1 MNKEISIVIL
11 AIGIMVLTCVLVFAS
26 DERFPPGPGV
36 RIPLPE
42 LLTQLP
48 AEKEMLFHQTMRE
61 VRERTAG
68 IREKLRKT
76 ETEIKGILTAKEF
89 NETLFREKTKTMQ
102 ELHNQMREAM
112 EEAIVKLAQRFTAE
126 ERKILAELT
135 PPHGNHHPHFPAGR

>member
-48 AEKEMLFHQTMRE
+48 AEKEMLFHQTMR
-61 VRERTAG
+61 G
-68 IREKLRKT
+68 SQRKDSRY
-76 ETEIKGILTAKEF
+76 L
-89 NETLFREKTKTMQ
+89 
-102 ELHNQMREAM
+102 
-112 EEAIVKLAQRFTAE
+112 
-126 ERKILAELT
+126 
-135 PPHGNHHPHFPAGR
+135 